1 MSSLSGQ
8 VALVTGAAQ
17 GIGKAI
23 ADHFREL
30 GAKVVTLDRTPGACD
45 ITCDLSDVAS
55 LDAVWQLCPD
65 ETSILV
71 NSAGVCFTRPLEGIE
86 LETAELTFQVNV
98 LAPLMLSKAFAERR
112 VGKQG
117 VILNIASNS
126 AFMPKLEQIEYGAS
140 KAALVSITKSLALS
154 LGPRGIRV
162 NAIAP
167 GVIDTPLTSA
177 IAKQR
182 AEIRGITPE
191 ETLAPVLAGLP
202 LRRMGQPHEIANL
215 AGFLCSDQA
224 SLITGQTYVADGGQ
238 WMN

>member
-1 MSSLSGQ
+1 
-8 VALVTGAAQ
+8 
-17 GIGKAI
+17 
-23 ADHFREL
+23 
-30 GAKVVTLDRTPGACD
+30 
-45 ITCDLSDVAS
+45 
-55 LDAVWQLCPD
+55 
-65 ETSILV
+65 
-71 NSAGVCFTRPLEGIE
+71 
-86 LETAELTFQVNV
+86 
-98 LAPLMLSKAFAERR
+98 
-112 VGKQG
+112 
-117 VILNIASNS
+117 
-126 AFMPKLEQIEYGAS
+126 MPKLEQIEYGAS

-154 LGPRGIRV
+154 LGPQGIRV

-182 AEIRGITPE
+182 AEIRGTTPE